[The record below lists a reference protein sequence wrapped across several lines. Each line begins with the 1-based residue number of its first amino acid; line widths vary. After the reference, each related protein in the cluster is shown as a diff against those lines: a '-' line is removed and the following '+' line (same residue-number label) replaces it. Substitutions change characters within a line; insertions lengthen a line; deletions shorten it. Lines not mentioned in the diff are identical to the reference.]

1 MARTESQLEIYK
13 IILGRKTMRQ
23 IIIEKEHIEEAI
35 DDNIICLIVCF
46 LECFMQL
53 HKIPHGILIGQK

>member
-35 DDNIICLIVCF
+35 DDNNLF
-46 LECFMQL
+46 NYTRYRMAY
-53 HKIPHGILIGQK
+53 

>member
-35 DDNIICLIVCF
+35 DDNNLFNRCF

>member
-13 IILGRKTMRQ
+13 IILGRKTIRQ

-35 DDNIICLIVCF
+35 DDYNLFNCLFFQNASCNYTRYR
-46 LECFMQL
+46 MAY
-53 HKIPHGILIGQK
+53 

>member
-23 IIIEKEHIEEAI
+23 IIIEKEHIE
-35 DDNIICLIVCF
+35 
-46 LECFMQL
+46 
-53 HKIPHGILIGQK
+53 

>member
-23 IIIEKEHIEEAI
+23 IIIDKEHIEEAI
-35 DDNIICLIVCF
+35 DDNNLF
-46 LECFMQL
+46 NRLFSRML
-53 HKIPHGILIGQK
+53 HAITQDTA

>member
-35 DDNIICLIVCF
+35 DDNNLFNMFF

>member
-35 DDNIICLIVCF
+35 DDNLTLYELGFEI
-46 LECFMQL
+46 
-53 HKIPHGILIGQK
+53 KIS